1 MLRKLLFVMALLTI
15 AASAAAQSPFEE
27 IHGDILRKMDMAKAR
42 RTSGLARFLAPQPTP
57 NELLFDVLHYT
68 IDVAINPSTRY
79 IEGSVKARI
88 RPLAGPL
95 NHIELDADD
104 ALTISGV
111 RREPGDTL
119 LWTRSSGLVSIDL
132 PEAVSPADSV
142 EIEILYSGSPSL
154 PIEPGLFF
162 SSASGYPLIYSL
174 SEPWSARS
182 WWPCKDYPDDKATF
196 DLYFSVPTPL
206 FATSNGL
213 YLGFSNETHWGVP
226 YRRFHW
232 RETYPMTTYLASVTA
247 AYYVRIDDHFVYA
260 PGDTLPVTHYVHPA
274 LETKARTDFD
284 ITVPALAFFSQTF
297 GLYPFISEK
306 YGVALCPIGGGMEHQ
321 TLTSYGSSLVRGD
334 HYYDWV
340 FVHEMSHMWFG
351 DMITCKNWVH
361 VWLNE
366 GFASYCEALWF
377 EHLQGATKLRSYM
390 ESKDHPFRWSGPV
403 LRDPD
408 NMSQDYYFD
417 NVVYDKGAWVL
428 HMLRHVVGDDAFF
441 QILKEYCSDSRYR
454 FSAAETNDFKGICE
468 AHYGSSLSW
477 FFDEWLTR
485 TDRLGYRW
493 SSKSYRLGGA
503 FNLTIVVDQTQATP
517 YAMPVDFAVTTAAGT
532 INTVLRV
539 DSAHEEFHLT
549 LSDSALVVQLDPGHW
564 ILCDKTQVAPTE
576 AVVPSVAYLA
586 QNFPNPFNPATRIEF
601 ALSEPTTTSLRIY
614 DAAGRL
620 VRVLAAGP
628 LSRGPYVRTWDGTDG
643 SGRAVSSG
651 VYFYRLDAG
660 SFSQTRKMV
669 LLR

>member
-1 MLRKLLFVMALLTI
+1 
-15 AASAAAQSPFEE
+15 
-27 IHGDILRKMDMAKAR
+27 
-42 RTSGLARFLAPQPTP
+42 
-57 NELLFDVLHYT
+57 
-68 IDVAINPSTRY
+68 
-79 IEGSVKARI
+79 
-88 RPLAGPL
+88 
-95 NHIELDADD
+95 
-104 ALTISGV
+104 
-111 RREPGDTL
+111 
-119 LWTRSSGLVSIDL
+119 
-132 PEAVSPADSV
+132 
-142 EIEILYSGSPSL
+142 
-154 PIEPGLFF
+154 
-162 SSASGYPLIYSL
+162 
-174 SEPWSARS
+174 
-182 WWPCKDYPDDKATF
+182 
-196 DLYFSVPTPL
+196 
-206 FATSNGL
+206 
-213 YLGFSNETHWGVP
+213 
-226 YRRFHW
+226 
-232 RETYPMTTYLASVTA
+232 
-247 AYYVRIDDHFVYA
+247 
-260 PGDTLPVTHYVHPA
+260 
-274 LETKARTDFD
+274 
-284 ITVPALAFFSQTF
+284 
-297 GLYPFISEK
+297 
-306 YGVALCPIGGGMEHQ
+306 
-321 TLTSYGSSLVRGD
+321 
-334 HYYDWV
+334 
-340 FVHEMSHMWFG
+340 
-351 DMITCKNWVH
+351 MITCKNWVH

-428 HMLRHVVGDDAFF
+428 HMLRHVVGNDAFF

-517 YAMPVDFAVTTAAGT
+517 YAMPVDCAVTTAAGT
-532 INTVLRV
+532 INTVLWV
-539 DSAHEEFHLT
+539 NGAHEEFHIT